1 LIPGIKT
8 YKWSPTGTGEVMG
21 VRHAGDLKWSQMPPR
36 GMAFC
41 ESLNK
46 VVQSEPVMERDR
58 LIFAQLRFLGIEK
71 GKPFKPD
78 ERQKKILEEAAV
90 MIVQRIRVLSTVTS
104 KSYLISKTLP
114 PTRIHLRN
122 SRSLGGDFRQEMFE
136 LSLSAV

>member
-1 LIPGIKT
+1 
-8 YKWSPTGTGEVMG
+8 
-21 VRHAGDLKWSQMPPR
+21 
-36 GMAFC
+36 
-41 ESLNK
+41 
-46 VVQSEPVMERDR
+46 MERDR
-58 LIFAQLRFLGIEK
+58 LILAQLRFLGIEK

-104 KSYLISKTLP
+104 ESYLISKTLP